1 MPRSHESNEDHAARV
16 EARKAALARAAAA
29 LTPQRN
35 VEGPPHVYWPRPAPP
50 AQASAVRA
58 TGGEA

>member
-29 LTPQRN
+29 LTPPPVRLMN
-35 VEGPPHVYWPRPAPP
+35 EGGVDAPHLPPPSLRS
-50 AQASAVRA
+50 Q
-58 TGGEA
+58 E